1 MSKSALDLISDAY
14 LFMLQVPATDLLR
27 VQNQGIYAGL
37 RDYIANR
44 TGKDSQDVQDR
55 YEEVAK
61 LLRESNEWKRNRVL
75 QNTSN

>member
-14 LFMLQVPATDLLR
+14 LFALQVTEEPLR
-27 VQNQGIYAGL
+27 SRNQSIYAGL